1 MLHKRGIPAPC
12 TKNIY
17 DTMEKRV
24 SAFSSVPLHEI
35 NAVYA
40 TVIVTLHD
48 LKYLLLIS
56 THIFVFHV
64 NVVIS

>member
-1 MLHKRGIPAPC
+1 
-12 TKNIY
+12 
-17 DTMEKRV
+17 MEKRV